1 MEKEKSNNQN
11 KISNQGYVIV
21 PNYFLREWVK
31 VLGGGPALLYLE
43 LLSYCH
49 KEKDL
54 VWPTLES
61 LSKKM
66 QLTPK
71 TITKYQQ
78 ILVKF
83 GLIKK
88 LNKRKTAS
96 GSYRRNIYRITPLN
110 MEKNTLPLSK
120 IFPYLEEKLTPNLGK
135 NLPINN
141 NNIEHYQYNNNKDA
155 VAVVNFIKLKEEER
169 RKRIKEDLTGLDFKA
184 SFREK
189 LLKDFPLDKMEEK
202 LELLKEKKHIINPSG
217 WLMAALKNDYQGSQE
232 EEIQE
237 VREEKKEEPPRKI
250 SSREEALRQIRLAKE
265 KLALITPYYQIK
277 EKEEKGGLA
286 LGT

>member
-1 MEKEKSNNQN
+1 MEKEKSNHQN
-11 KISNQGYVIV
+11 KLSNQGYVIV

-31 VLGGGPALLYLE
+31 VLGVGPALLYLE
-43 LLSYCH
+43 LLTYCH
-49 KEKDL
+49 QEKDL

-83 GLIKK
+83 DLIKK

-96 GSYRRNIYRITPLN
+96 GNYRRNIYRITPLN
-110 MEKNTLPLSK
+110 MEKNTLPLGK
-120 IFPYLEEKLTPNLGK
+120 IFPYLEEKFTPNLGK

-141 NNIEHYQYNNNKDA
+141 NNLKHYQYNNKDA
-155 VAVVNFIKLKEEER
+155 VAVVDFIKLKEEER
-169 RKRIKEDLTGLDFKA
+169 RKRIKEDLTGLDFKD
-184 SFREK
+184 SFIEK
-189 LLKDFPLDKMEEK
+189 LLKDFPLDKIEEK

-217 WLMAALKNDYQGSQE
+217 WLMAALKNDYQGSKE
-232 EEIQE
+232 EELQE
-237 VREEKKEEPPRKI
+237 VIEEKKEEPQRKI

-265 KLALITPYYQIK
+265 KLALITPYYQRK
-277 EKEEKGGLA
+277 ENKEKGGLPV
-286 LGT
+286 GT

>member
-1 MEKEKSNNQN
+1 MEREKSNNQN

-21 PNYFLREWVK
+21 PNYFLRDWVK

-96 GSYRRNIYRITPLN
+96 GNYRRNIYRITPLD
-110 MEKNTLPLSK
+110 MEKNTLPLGK
-120 IFPYLEEKLTPNLGK
+120 IFPSLEEKFTPNLGK

-141 NNIEHYQYNNNKDA
+141 NNLNNTNITTTNREKGA
-155 VAVVNFIKLKEEER
+155 VAVVDFIKLKEEEK

-202 LELLKEKKHIINPSG
+202 LELLKEKKNIINPAG
-217 WLMAALKNDYQGSQE
+217 WLISTLKNDYQDPEPEKYDE
-232 EEIQE
+232 EPIGQ
-237 VREEKKEEPPRKI
+237 VSCRSSGNKKTPPIGEEKA
-250 SSREEALRQIRLAKE
+250 SSREVALEMIRKTREMLAN
-265 KLALITPYYQIK
+265 L
-277 EKEEKGGLA
+277 
-286 LGT
+286 

>member
-11 KISNQGYVIV
+11 KSSQEGYVIV

-49 KEKDL
+49 QEKDI

-96 GSYRRNIYRITPLN
+96 GNYRRNIYRITPLDR
-110 MEKNTLPLSK
+110 EKNTLPLSK
-120 IFPYLEEKLTPNLGK
+120 IFPYLEEKFTPNLGK

-141 NNIEHYQYNNNKDA
+141 NNLKHYQYNNKGV
-155 VAVVNFIKLKEEER
+155 VAVVDFIKLKEEER
-169 RKRIKEDLTGLDFKA
+169 RKRIKEDLTGLDFKD

-202 LELLKEKKHIINPSG
+202 LELLKEKKNIINPSG
-217 WLMAALKNDYQGSQE
+217 WLLAALKNDYQGSQE
-232 EEIQE
+232 EESQE
-237 VREEKKEEPPRKI
+237 VIEEKKEEPQRKI

-277 EKEEKGGLA
+277 EKEKKGGLP